1 MNEKQVRW
9 GECAASPAVATLPLP
24 SSSCKPVA
32 AAGTGMGSGTT
43 HDEPVVPAPADAG
56 GSDTTALRP
65 RGDLFDPRAGAAV
78 RTVCSTAGYV
88 SAIQAVVRYS
98 SPTNSRRCER

>member
-1 MNEKQVRW
+1 VRW
-9 GECAASPAVATLPLP
+9 GECATSPAVAALPFP

-32 AAGTGMGSGTT
+32 AAGTGMGVGTIL
-43 HDEPVVPAPADAG
+43 DELMVPAPADAG
-56 GSDTTALRP
+56 GPAVGDTIALRP
-65 RGDLFDPRAGAAV
+65 RGDLFNPRAGAAV